1 MSQEPGPEVQGAPV
15 TARNWQDPPGQ
26 PLGVLARRRDPAH
39 LPRVPRRRPG
49 PRAAP
54 VACRSDRPAAT
65 CSRSPVTRADGSAGT
80 VGEVLA
86 DTFTDAYV
94 VLQDGELV
102 TEWYGPLGA
111 PDRPHALMSVSKSVV
126 GCVAAVL
133 IDRGQ
138 LDPDREIT
146 GYVPELAASGYA
158 GALVRHVLD
167 MRSGVRFVE
176 EYANPH
182 ADIRRL
188 DEWIGWQPGQGEP
201 RGLYRFLATLQ
212 AEAPHGSRF
221 LYRSAESDVL
231 GWVCERAAG
240 RPMAELM
247 SELIWAPMG
256 AEHDAVLLHD
266 GLGTAVHDGGP
277 VRHRPRR
284 GPVRPDAAGRGRGS
298 GREPGARRRV
308 VPPQW
313 LRQAWAVDS
322 DTRAAFAASPAEWA
336 FPGGWYRHQFWFRPG
351 DYGDV
356 LLCLGIHGQMVHVSR
371 RTNTVCVK
379 FSTWPEAQNPA
390 YLEDTLRAFDAVGGF
405 LAGRD
410 PPGRGRRLAGVV
422 SGLSRSG
429 DTAPPSPPPADRDLT
444 GRATP
449 QDHSRRRR
457 DEALTWR
464 YGRFRSS
471 AGSPPRRHLNGIAEI
486 RTFFRTN
493 SQPIYFVGPTA
504 FNLLGIDRWVRNFQ
518 YIAYYDSWDGQHPRV
533 FTPENRP
540 YVEFESSE
548 QINNYLLRD
557 AEVREHL
564 RRRGG
569 DADGRDGV
577 LRRRDR
583 GDLPGAGLHAD
594 PAAGFAA
601 APAGLQDRHHPAG
614 QRGGRAVGP
623 ERARPSGQ
631 LRRAHRARGVRR
643 PRRRTWLCRRP
654 TATRARPPS
663 SSSPNGTGTPTPRTS
678 TASSSR

>member
-1 MSQEPGPEVQGAPV
+1 MSQEPGPEVQAVPV
-15 TARNWQDPPGQ
+15 TARNWQDPPVNRWAYWHIG
-26 PLGVLARRRDPAH
+26 DI
-39 LPRVPRRRPG
+39 LPTYRVPRGDG
-49 PRAAP
+49 PARDLPAAP
-54 VACRSDRPAAT
+54 AVGGRPSDDGPTGDRPSDGPAEDRAGLLAV
-65 CSRSPVTRADGSAGT
+65 PVTRGGQSAGT

-86 DTFTDAYV
+86 DTYTDAYL
-94 VLQDGELV
+94 VLQDGGLV

-111 PDRPHALMSVSKSVV
+111 PDRPHALMSVSKSVL

-167 MRSGVRFVE
+167 MRSGVKFLE
-176 EYANPH
+176 EYANPQ

-188 DEWIGWQPGQGEP
+188 DEWIGWLPGQGEP

-240 RPMAELM
+240 RPMARLM

-256 AEHDAVLLHD
+256 ACHDAALLHD
-266 GLGTAVHDGGP
+266 GLGTAVHDGGLAATARD
-277 VRHRPRR
+277 VARF
-284 GPVRPDAAGRGRGS
+284 GQMLLDGGLVPDGAGNT
-298 GREPGARRRV
+298 RRV

-390 YLEDTLRAFDAVGGF
+390 YLADTLRAFDAIGGF

-410 PPGRGRRLAGVV
+410 PGRGRRLAGVV

-429 DTAPPSPPPADRDLT
+429 DTSPPP
-444 GRATP
+444 
-449 QDHSRRRR
+449 
-457 DEALTWR
+457 
-464 YGRFRSS
+464 
-471 AGSPPRRHLNGIAEI
+471 
-486 RTFFRTN
+486 
-493 SQPIYFVGPTA
+493 PTV
-504 FNLLGIDRWVRNFQ
+504 I
-518 YIAYYDSWDGQHPRV
+518 
-533 FTPENRP
+533 
-540 YVEFESSE
+540 
-548 QINNYLLRD
+548 
-557 AEVREHL
+557 
-564 RRRGG
+564 
-569 DADGRDGV
+569 
-577 LRRRDR
+577 
-583 GDLPGAGLHAD
+583 
-594 PAAGFAA
+594 
-601 APAGLQDRHHPAG
+601 
-614 QRGGRAVGP
+614 
-623 ERARPSGQ
+623 
-631 LRRAHRARGVRR
+631 
-643 PRRRTWLCRRP
+643 
-654 TATRARPPS
+654 
-663 SSSPNGTGTPTPRTS
+663 
-678 TASSSR
+678 